1 MAPKGAMALGSQA
14 RENLTPEDGS
24 QRAMEPQERDER
36 LLGCRMQMQAKP
48 AAGGNKTSSPGSPLQ
63 QHPAVIAGVKRF
75 LPKRGK

>member
-1 MAPKGAMALGSQA
+1 MAPKGTMALGSQA
-14 RENLTPEDGS
+14 KENLTPEEGS

-36 LLGCRMQMQAKP
+36 LLGCRMQML

-63 QHPAVIAGVKRF
+63 QHPAIIAGVKRF